1 VRLRALTD
9 TRGFSLLEALIA
21 AAILASA
28 LLSLAQLIAF
38 AVRTT
43 AAAGRM
49 TDAAL
54 LAAQKVEELRA
65 GSWAE
70 LQPGTDSPAAGFMR
84 TWTVTPMAADPDYLV
99 LLDVIVRAPGGQ
111 ARMIALKTKLP
122 EP

>member
-1 VRLRALTD
+1 MHLRALGD

-21 AAILASA
+21 AAILAAA

-38 AVRTT
+38 AVTTT
-43 AAAGRM
+43 AAAGRT

-65 GSWAE
+65 GSWGE
-70 LQPGTDSPAAGFMR
+70 LQPGTDSPAAGFTR
-84 TWTVTPMAADPDYLV
+84 TWTVRPMGADPDYV
-99 LLDVIVRAPGGQ
+99 AVLDVLVRAPGGQ
-111 ARMIALKTKLP
+111 ARIIALKSRLF